1 MLKIFIFSLLT
12 NSMFFFLGKIY
23 LKKIVNKFENI
34 ILNSI
39 IGAILMSILALFT
52 NFFFPLNKIINSIL
66 YLAIIISFMI
76 FKKKLTKKEVLFL
89 ILSSFLTTI
98 LLAYDNVYRPDAGLY
113 HLPYTGIINEN
124 KIIIGLSNIH
134 FRFGHISIMQYLSG
148 LNYNYLF
155 NSYGILI
162 PLAGISSFFILFFLN
177 SVLKIFKKKEINLG
191 NLFALYTIIYISY
204 KINRYSGFG
213 NDAVAHLCF
222 FLIIYIFLNLKKNN
236 LWLLSL
242 LCVFAF
248 TNKTTLA
255 LVLLLPVYLFF
266 KNFSLKNLNIF
277 LSLPFLFFVLWIIKN
292 ILVSGCVIYPQS
304 IVCFETLSWADVN
317 ETYKEEVSAEAW
329 TKGWPNRLDENISM
343 SEFNKNFNW
352 LQSWYSTHG
361 KEIIYLLLPYLTITI
376 FLAFYLIINKSK
388 KIEYLKEEIFK
399 NSFYFVYLISLLGS
413 IIFFLKFPL
422 FRYGYSYI
430 ITFIVLTVLFLSY
443 KASSVKI
450 IKLSKVF
457 FTLCIITIVSKQ
469 FLRVIENYDSKD
481 PWPSIYAESKND
493 IKKEIIL
500 NESLK
505 INITNNLC
513 MYTRELCTNY
523 DLKKIKVKKNL
534 GYKFFIFDE

>member
-1 MLKIFIFSLLT
+1 
-12 NSMFFFLGKIY
+12 
-23 LKKIVNKFENI
+23 
-34 ILNSI
+34 
-39 IGAILMSILALFT
+39 MSILALFT

-66 YLAIIISFMI
+66 YLAIIISFII

-89 ILSSFLTTI
+89 ILSSLLTTI

-162 PLAGISSFFILFFLN
+162 PLSGISSFFILFFLN
-177 SVLKIFKKKEINLG
+177 SFLKIFKKKEINLS

-213 NDAVAHLCF
+213 NDAIAHLCF
-222 FLIIYIFLNLKKNN
+222 FLIIYIFLNLKNN

-255 LVLLLPVYLFF
+255 LVLLLPIYLFF

-277 LSLPFLFFVLWIIKN
+277 LSLPFLFFVLWITKN

-317 ETYKEEVSAEAW
+317 ETYIEEVSAEAW

-361 KEIIYLLLPYLTITI
+361 KETIYLLLPYLTIII
-376 FLAFYLIINKSK
+376 FLAFYFIINKSK
-388 KIEYLKEEIFK
+388 KIEYLKEEIFE
-399 NSFYFVYLISLLGS
+399 NSFYFVYLISFLGTT
-413 IIFFLKFPL
+413 IFFFKFPL
-422 FRYGYSYI
+422 FRYGYSI
-430 ITFIVLTVLFLSY
+430 
-443 KASSVKI
+443 
-450 IKLSKVF
+450 
-457 FTLCIITIVSKQ
+457 
-469 FLRVIENYDSKD
+469 
-481 PWPSIYAESKND
+481 
-493 IKKEIIL
+493 
-500 NESLK
+500 
-505 INITNNLC
+505 
-513 MYTRELCTNY
+513 
-523 DLKKIKVKKNL
+523 
-534 GYKFFIFDE
+534 